1 LDLSIEHPHVG
12 QNKLIDR
19 LLAMPEFK
27 AAYREQLKRLSEE
40 VFAEKLGK
48 EAAALDAAL
57 KSALAKDKA
66 AAEARNERPG
76 GGMFGGGMFGGQ
88 QVTMASFIEKRKRS
102 IDDQLAGKSKG
113 FTPTQGGFG
122 PGGFGQPGGQLAR
135 PLFGALDADQ
145 DGKLTDEEIVAG
157 MKKFSREWD
166 SDNSGALDQRE
177 LSEGMQ
183 KLQPRR

>member
-1 LDLSIEHPHVG
+1 
-12 QNKLIDR
+12 
-19 LLAMPEFK
+19 MPEFK
-27 AAYREQLKRLSEE
+27 SAYREQLKRISDE

-48 EAAALDAAL
+48 EVAAVEAAL

-66 AAEARNERPG
+66 AAEGRNERPG
-76 GGMFGGGMFGGQ
+76 GGMFGGGMVGGQ
-88 QVTMASFIEKRKRS
+88 QVTMASFIEKRKQS
-102 IDDQLAGKSKG
+102 IDDQLAGNSKG
-113 FTPTQGGFG
+113 FTPAQGFG
-122 PGGFGQPGGQLAR
+122 PGGFGGGGQLAR

-145 DGKLTDEEIVAG
+145 DGKLTEEEMVSG